1 MLRST
6 ENGSG
11 WAPWMVG
18 IICRLW
24 KWKEKTMYT
33 LMEMNRNRYTW
44 FTELCNNA
52 FNIVYLK
59 CFSLIYFK
67 YKFINYYACLRVT

>member
-24 KWKEKTMYT
+24 NEKRKLCTLLSGKWIEIDILGLLSYVIT
-33 LMEMNRNRYTW
+33 
-44 FTELCNNA
+44 F
-52 FNIVYLK
+52 
-59 CFSLIYFK
+59 
-67 YKFINYYACLRVT
+67 